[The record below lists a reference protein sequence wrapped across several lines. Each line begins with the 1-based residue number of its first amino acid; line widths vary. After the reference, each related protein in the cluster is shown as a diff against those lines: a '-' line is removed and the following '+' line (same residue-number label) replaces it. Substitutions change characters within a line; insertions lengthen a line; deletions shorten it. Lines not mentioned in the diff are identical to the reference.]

1 MKLKTVFVLMLS
13 LLLFFSVIAAAEEKE
28 ELLVSALYFE
38 TDIREALNDL
48 MLQSGVSIIADD
60 TVQGLVTLDLEDVS
74 LEKALQMVLLSGGYS
89 YRRFDDYYLVSMADP
104 RSPAFRHMA
113 ESRNIKLKYI
123 TTSEARD
130 LLPAFYDPFLRGS
143 EERNEITI
151 TATPTIIE
159 NFIEEV
165 NKIDSMPQQIEVQVV
180 VTEISSDLVKEY
192 GANLFEYLSE
202 VIPPE
207 ENRDRF
213 SYNND
218 SIEVSWYG
226 SPERILANLRALEQN
241 EQLEIKADPRII
253 VQNRGTGNLFIG
265 EEQVIILE
273 PEDASARLERVE
285 VGISLE
291 VSPRIIG
298 DDEIELNIAPSISHF
313 TEEMDQRLRIRRSE
327 ISSTIYTKNNETLVM
342 AGMTIENRRD
352 NVRKVPILGD
362 IPLIR
367 WLFRQETNED
377 TERELFIFI
386 TTEIVNPS
394 V

>member
-13 LLLFFSVIAAAEEKE
+13 LLLFFSVIAAAEEEE

-60 TVQGLVTLDLEDVS
+60 TVQGLVTLDLENVS

-89 YRRFDDYYLVSMADP
+89 YRRFEDYYLVSMADP

-151 TATPTIIE
+151 TATPTIIDK
-159 NFIEEV
+159 FIEEV
-165 NKIDSMPQQIEVQVV
+165 NKIDSMPQQIQIQVV

-202 VIPPE
+202 VVPAE
-207 ENRDRF
+207 ADRF
-213 SYNND
+213 TYDND

-253 VQNRGTGNLFIG
+253 VRNRGTGNLFIG

-298 DDEIELNIAPSISHF
+298 DNEIELNISPSFSHF
-313 TEEMDQRLRIRRSE
+313 TEEMDKRLRIRRSE

-352 NVRKVPILGD
+352 NIRKVPILGD

-367 WLFRQETNED
+367 WLFRQETKED
-377 TERELFIFI
+377 SERELFIFI
-386 TTEIVNPS
+386 TTEIVNPAA
-394 V
+394 

>member
-1 MKLKTVFVLMLS
+1 MINKKAFIVLLS
-13 LLLFFSVIAAAEEKE
+13 LLIIFSAVISAEENE
-28 ELLVSALYFE
+28 EPMVSALYFE

-60 TVQGLVTLDLEDVS
+60 TVQGLVSLDLENVP
-74 LEKALQMVLLSGGYS
+74 LEKALEMVLLSGGYS
-89 YRRFDDYYLVSMADP
+89 YRRFEDYYLVSMADP

-113 ESRNIKLKYI
+113 ESRNIKLKYL

-165 NKIDSMPQQIEVQVV
+165 NKIDTAPQQVQIQVV
-180 VTEISSDLVKEY
+180 VTEISSDLVEEY
-192 GANLFEYLSE
+192 GANLFDYLSE
-202 VIPPE
+202 GLVGADGFIY
-207 ENRDRF
+207 D
-213 SYNND
+213 ND
-218 SIEVSWYG
+218 SVEVSWYG
-226 SPERILANLRALEQN
+226 SQERILANLRLLEKN
-241 EQLEIKADPRII
+241 EKLEIKADPRI
-253 VQNRGTGNLFIG
+253 VVRNRGTGNLFIG

-273 PEDASARLERVE
+273 PEDGSARLETVE

-291 VSPRIIG
+291 VSPRIINN
-298 DDEIELNIAPSISHF
+298 DEVELNISPSFSHF
-313 TEEMDQRLRIRRSE
+313 TEEMDERLRIRRSE

-342 AGMTIENRRD
+342 AGMTIENRRN

-362 IPLIR
+362 IPLVR
-367 WLFRQETNED
+367 WLFRQETKED
-377 TERELFIFI
+377 SERELFIFI
-386 TTEIVNPS
+386 TTEIVEPGA
-394 V
+394 

>member
-1 MKLKTVFVLMLS
+1 MKKTVYFLLIII
-13 LLLFFSVIAAAEEKE
+13 LLLFSFSAITAAEEE
-28 ELLVSALYFE
+28 EPIVSALYFE
-38 TDIREALNDL
+38 SDIREALNDL

-60 TVQGLVTLDLEDVS
+60 TVQGLVTLDLENVP

-89 YRRFDDYYLVSMADP
+89 YRRFEDYYLVSMADP

-113 ESRNIKLKYI
+113 ESRNIKLKYL

-159 NFIEEV
+159 NFLEELE
-165 NKIDSMPQQIEVQVV
+165 KIDTVPQQVQIQVV
-180 VTEISSDLVKEY
+180 VTEISSDLVREY
-192 GANLFEYLSE
+192 GVDLFDYLSQGL
-202 VIPPE
+202 VGSDGFIY
-207 ENRDRF
+207 D
-213 SYNND
+213 ND
-218 SIEVSWYG
+218 SVDLSWYG
-226 SPERILANLRALEQN
+226 GQERILANLRALEKN
-241 EQLEIKADPRII
+241 EQLEITADPRI
-253 VQNRGTGNLFIG
+253 VVRNRGTGNLFIG

-273 PEDASARLERVE
+273 PEDASARLETVE

-291 VSPRIIG
+291 VSPRIINN
-298 DDEIELNIAPSISHF
+298 DQVELNISPSFSHF
-313 TEEMDQRLRIRRSE
+313 TEEMDERLRIRRSE

-367 WLFRQETNED
+367 WLFRQETKED
-377 TERELFIFI
+377 SERELFIFI
-386 TTEIVNPS
+386 TTEIVEPGS
-394 V
+394 

>member
-1 MKLKTVFVLMLS
+1 MKLKTFIIVLFS
-13 LLLFFSVIAAAEEKE
+13 LLIIISAAAVAEESE
-28 ELLVSALYFE
+28 EQLVSALYFE

-48 MLQSGVSIIADD
+48 MLQSGVNIIADD
-60 TVQGLVTLDLEDVS
+60 TVQGLVSLDLEDVK
-74 LEKALQMVLLSGGYS
+74 LEKALEMVLLSGGYS
-89 YRRFDDYYLVSMADP
+89 YRRFEDYYLVSMADP

-113 ESRNIKLKYI
+113 ESRNIKLKYL

-159 NFIEEV
+159 NFLEELE
-165 NKIDSMPQQIEVQVV
+165 KIDTVPQQVQIQVV
-180 VTEISSDLVKEY
+180 VTEISSDLVREY
-192 GANLFEYLSE
+192 GVDLFDYLSQGL
-202 VIPPE
+202 VGSDGFIY
-207 ENRDRF
+207 D
-213 SYNND
+213 ND
-218 SIEVSWYG
+218 SVDLSWYG
-226 SPERILANLRALEQN
+226 GQERILANLRKKKKN
-241 EQLEIKADPRII
+241 EQLETTADPRI
-253 VQNRGTGNLFIG
+253 VVRNRGTGNLFIG

-273 PEDASARLERVE
+273 PEDASARLETVE

-291 VSPRIIG
+291 VSPRIINN
-298 DDEIELNIAPSISHF
+298 DQVELNISPSFSHF
-313 TEEMDQRLRIRRSE
+313 TEEMDERLRIRRSE

-367 WLFRQETNED
+367 WLFRRETKED
-377 TERELFIFI
+377 SERELFIFI
-386 TTEIVNPS
+386 TTEIMNPGA
-394 V
+394 

>member
-1 MKLKTVFVLMLS
+1 MKKILCYLFIILLVFT
-13 LLLFFSVIAAAEEKE
+13 FSPLTTAEEIAE
-28 ELLVSALYFE
+28 EPIVSALYFE
-38 TDIREALNDL
+38 SDIREALSDL

-60 TVQGLVTLDLEDVS
+60 TVQGLVTLDLENVP

-89 YRRFDDYYLVSMADP
+89 YRRFEDYYLVSMADP

-113 ESRNIKLKYI
+113 ESKNIKLKYI

-143 EERNEITI
+143 EERNIITI

-165 NKIDSMPQQIEVQVV
+165 NKIDSVPQQVRVQAV
-180 VTEISSDLVKEY
+180 VTEISKDLIQEY
-192 GANLFEYLSE
+192 GADLFDYLREGIVSGDSF
-202 VIPPE
+202 IY
-207 ENRDRF
+207 D
-213 SYNND
+213 ND
-218 SIEVSWYG
+218 SVNLSWYG
-226 SPERILANLRALEQN
+226 SQERILANLRALEKN

-253 VQNRGTGNLFIG
+253 VRNRGTGNLFIG
-265 EEQVIILE
+265 EEQVIIFE
-273 PEDASARLERVE
+273 PEDASARLETVE

-298 DDEIELNIAPSISHF
+298 DDEIELNISPSFSHF
-313 TEEMDQRLRIRRSE
+313 TEEMDKRLRIRRSE
-327 ISSTIYTKNNETLVM
+327 FSTTVYTKNNETLVM
-342 AGMTIENRRD
+342 AGMTIENRRE

-367 WLFRQETNED
+367 WLFRQESKEVA
-377 TERELFIFI
+377 ERELFIFI
-386 TTEIVNPS
+386 TTEIINPEA
-394 V
+394 

>member
-1 MKLKTVFVLMLS
+1 MINKKAFIVLLS
-13 LLLFFSVIAAAEEKE
+13 LLIIFSAVISAEENE
-28 ELLVSALYFE
+28 EPMVSALYFE

-60 TVQGLVTLDLEDVS
+60 TVQGLVSLDLENVP
-74 LEKALQMVLLSGGYS
+74 LEKALEMVLLSGGYS
-89 YRRFDDYYLVSMADP
+89 YRRFEDYYLVSMADP

-113 ESRNIKLKYI
+113 ESRNIKLKYL

-159 NFIEEV
+159 NFIKEV
-165 NKIDSMPQQIEVQVV
+165 EKIDSAPQQIQVQLV

-192 GANLFEYLSE
+192 GADLFNYLSE
-202 VIPPE
+202 GIVGADGFIY
-207 ENRDRF
+207 DD
-213 SYNND
+213 D
-218 SIEVSWYG
+218 SLELSWYG
-226 SPERILANLRALEQN
+226 NQERILANLRVLEKN
-241 EQLEIKADPRII
+241 EKLEIKADPRI
-253 VQNRGTGNLFIG
+253 VVRNRGTGNLFIG

-273 PEDASARLERVE
+273 PEDSSARLETVE

-291 VSPRIIG
+291 VSPRIINNN
-298 DDEIELNIAPSISHF
+298 EVELNISPSISHF

-327 ISSTIYTKNNETLVM
+327 FTSTVYTKNNETLVM
-342 AGMTIENRRD
+342 AGMTIENNRD
-352 NVRKVPILGD
+352 NTRKVPILGD

-367 WLFRQETNED
+367 WLFRQETKED
-377 TERELFIFI
+377 SERELFIFI
-386 TTEIVNPS
+386 TTEIVEPAA
-394 V
+394 

>member
-1 MKLKTVFVLMLS
+1 MKKIIYYLFVILLIFTFSS
-13 LLLFFSVIAAAEEKE
+13 LIAAEETTE
-28 ELLVSALYFE
+28 PIVSALYFE
-38 TDIREALNDL
+38 TDIREALSDL

-60 TVQGLVTLDLEDVS
+60 TVQGLVTLDLENVP
-74 LEKALQMVLLSGGYS
+74 LEKALQMTLLSGVYS
-89 YRRFDDYYLVSMADP
+89 YRRFEDYYLVSMADP

-113 ESRNIKLKYI
+113 ESENIKLKYI

-165 NKIDSMPQQIEVQVV
+165 EKIDSAPQQVQIQVV
-180 VTEISSDLVKEY
+180 VTEISSDLVQEY
-192 GANLFEYLSE
+192 GADLFDYLSE
-202 VIPPE
+202 AEFIG
-207 ENRDRF
+207 
-213 SYNND
+213 D
-218 SIEVSWYG
+218 SFVYDDDGLNLSWYRG
-226 SPERILANLRALEQN
+226 PERILANLRALEKN
-241 EQLEIKADPRII
+241 EQLEIKADPRI
-253 VQNRGTGNLFIG
+253 VVRNRDTGNLFIG

-273 PEDASARLERVE
+273 PEDSSARLETVE

-291 VSPRIIG
+291 VSPRIINN
-298 DDEIELNIAPSISHF
+298 DEVELNISPSFSHF

-362 IPLIR
+362 IPLVR
-367 WLFRQETNED
+367 WLFRRETTED
-377 TERELFIFI
+377 SERELFIFI
-386 TTEIVNPS
+386 TTEILNPGA
-394 V
+394 

>member
-1 MKLKTVFVLMLS
+1 MKLKTFIIVLFS
-13 LLLFFSVIAAAEEKE
+13 LLIIISAAAVAEESE
-28 ELLVSALYFE
+28 EQLVSALYFE

-48 MLQSGVSIIADD
+48 MLQSGVNIIADD
-60 TVQGLVTLDLEDVS
+60 TVQGLVSLDLEDVK
-74 LEKALQMVLLSGGYS
+74 LEKALEMVLLSGGYS
-89 YRRFDDYYLVSMADP
+89 YRRFEDYYLVSMADP

-113 ESRNIKLKYI
+113 ESRNIKLKYL

-165 NKIDSMPQQIEVQVV
+165 NKIDTAPQQVQIQVV
-180 VTEISSDLVKEY
+180 VTEISSDLVEEY
-192 GANLFEYLSE
+192 GANLFDYLSE
-202 VIPPE
+202 GLVGADGFIY
-207 ENRDRF
+207 D
-213 SYNND
+213 ND
-218 SIEVSWYG
+218 SVEVSWYG
-226 SPERILANLRALEQN
+226 SQERILANLRLLEKN
-241 EQLEIKADPRII
+241 EKLEIKADPRI
-253 VQNRGTGNLFIG
+253 VVRNRGTGNLFIG

-273 PEDASARLERVE
+273 PEDGSARLETVE

-291 VSPRIIG
+291 VSPRIINN
-298 DDEIELNIAPSISHF
+298 DQVELNISPSFSHF
-313 TEEMDQRLRIRRSE
+313 TEEMDERLRIRRSE

-367 WLFRQETNED
+367 WLFRQETKED
-377 TERELFIFI
+377 SERELFIFI
-386 TTEIVNPS
+386 TTEIVEPES
-394 V
+394 

>member
-1 MKLKTVFVLMLS
+1 MKNIIYYLFVI
-13 LLLFFSVIAAAEEKE
+13 LLIFTFSTMTAAEETTE
-28 ELLVSALYFE
+28 PIVSALYFE
-38 TDIREALNDL
+38 TDIREALSDL

-60 TVQGLVTLDLEDVS
+60 TVQGLVTLDLENVP
-74 LEKALQMVLLSGGYS
+74 LEKALQMTLLSGGYS
-89 YRRFDDYYLVSMADP
+89 YRRFEDYYLVSMADP

-113 ESRNIKLKYI
+113 ESENIKLKYI

-165 NKIDSMPQQIEVQVV
+165 EKIDSAPQQVQIQVV
-180 VTEISSDLVKEY
+180 VTEISSDLVQEY
-192 GANLFEYLSE
+192 GADLFDYLSE
-202 VIPPE
+202 AEFIG
-207 ENRDRF
+207 
-213 SYNND
+213 D
-218 SIEVSWYG
+218 SFVYDDDGLNLSWYRG
-226 SPERILANLRALEQN
+226 PERILANLRALEKN
-241 EQLEIKADPRII
+241 EQLEIKADPRI
-253 VQNRGTGNLFIG
+253 VVRNRDTGNLFIG

-273 PEDASARLERVE
+273 PEDSSARLETVE

-291 VSPRIIG
+291 VSPRIINN
-298 DDEIELNIAPSISHF
+298 DEVELNISPSFSHF

-362 IPLIR
+362 IPLVR
-367 WLFRQETNED
+367 WLFRRETTED
-377 TERELFIFI
+377 SERELFIFI
-386 TTEIVNPS
+386 TTEILNPGA
-394 V
+394 

>member
-1 MKLKTVFVLMLS
+1 MKKIICYLFVI
-13 LLLFFSVIAAAEEKE
+13 LLIFTFSPLTAAEETDE
-28 ELLVSALYFE
+28 EPIVSALYFE
-38 TDIREALNDL
+38 SDIREALNDL

-60 TVQGLVTLDLEDVS
+60 TVQGLVTLDLENVP
-74 LEKALQMVLLSGGYS
+74 LEKALSMVLLSGGYS
-89 YRRFDDYYLVSMADP
+89 YRRFEDYYLVSMADP

-113 ESRNIKLKYI
+113 ESENIKLKYL

-165 NKIDSMPQQIEVQVV
+165 KKIDSAPQQIQIQVV
-180 VTEISSDLVKEY
+180 VTEISSDLVQEY
-192 GANLFEYLSE
+192 GADLFDYLSE
-202 VIPPE
+202 GIVSGDGFIY
-207 ENRDRF
+207 D
-213 SYNND
+213 ND
-218 SIEVSWYG
+218 SLELSWYG
-226 SPERILANLRALEQN
+226 SQERILANLRALEKN
-241 EQLEIKADPRII
+241 EKLEIKADPRI
-253 VQNRGTGNLFIG
+253 VVRNRGTGNLFIG

-273 PEDASARLERVE
+273 PEDASSRLETVE

-291 VSPRIIG
+291 VSPRIINN
-298 DDEIELNIAPSISHF
+298 DQVELNISPSFSHF

-327 ISSTIYTKNNETLVM
+327 ISSTVYTKNNETLVM
-342 AGMTIENRRD
+342 AGMTIENRRE

-367 WLFRQETNED
+367 WFFRQERKED
-377 TERELFIFI
+377 SERELFIFI
-386 TTEIVNPS
+386 TTEILAPGA
-394 V
+394 

>member
-1 MKLKTVFVLMLS
+1 MKKILCYLFIILLVFT
-13 LLLFFSVIAAAEEKE
+13 FSPLTTAEEIAE
-28 ELLVSALYFE
+28 EPIVSALYFE
-38 TDIREALNDL
+38 SDIREALSDL

-60 TVQGLVTLDLEDVS
+60 TVQGLVTLDLENVP

-89 YRRFDDYYLVSMADP
+89 YRRFEDYYLVSMADP

-113 ESRNIKLKYI
+113 ESKNIKLKYI

-143 EERNEITI
+143 EERNIITI

-165 NKIDSMPQQIEVQVV
+165 NKIDSVPQQIRVQAV
-180 VTEISSDLVKEY
+180 VTEISKDLIQEY
-192 GANLFEYLSE
+192 GADLFDYLREGIVSGDSF
-202 VIPPE
+202 IY
-207 ENRDRF
+207 D
-213 SYNND
+213 ND
-218 SIEVSWYG
+218 SVNLSWYG
-226 SPERILANLRALEQN
+226 SQERILANLRALERN

-253 VQNRGTGNLFIG
+253 VRNRGTGNLFIG
-265 EEQVIILE
+265 EEQVIIFE
-273 PEDASARLERVE
+273 PEDASARLETVE

-298 DDEIELNIAPSISHF
+298 DDEIELNISPSFSHF
-313 TEEMDQRLRIRRSE
+313 TEEMDKRLRIRRSE
-327 ISSTIYTKNNETLVM
+327 FSTTVYTKNNETLVM
-342 AGMTIENRRD
+342 AGMTIENRRE

-367 WLFRQETNED
+367 WLFRQESKEVA
-377 TERELFIFI
+377 ERELFIFI
-386 TTEIVNPS
+386 TTEIINPGA
-394 V
+394 